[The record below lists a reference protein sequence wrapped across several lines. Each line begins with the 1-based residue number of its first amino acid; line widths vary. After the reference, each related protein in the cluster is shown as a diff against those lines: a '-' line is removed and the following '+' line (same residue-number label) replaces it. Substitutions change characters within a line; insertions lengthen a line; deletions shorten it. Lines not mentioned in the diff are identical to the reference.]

1 MEAGA
6 QPLTIEPTAEER
18 RLGRLLDPNI
28 RAAMVGLEEE
38 GVVVI
43 KQVVD
48 RRHCAALLE
57 RILSDYRE
65 LEVCDQEWKLEQQPP
80 GQFWQN
86 WQGGAPRP
94 VTRSYFPT
102 SRSTNSYCLS
112 HSEFLGH
119 SAMAAWSAATA

>member
-57 RILSDYRE
+57 RILSG
-65 LEVCDQEWKLEQQPP
+65 L
-80 GQFWQN
+80 F
-86 WQGGAPRP
+86 
-94 VTRSYFPT
+94 T
-102 SRSTNSYCLS
+102 SATQLIQSKGCT
-112 HSEFLGH
+112 G
-119 SAMAAWSAATA
+119 SAAQKCALILCCKPGLS